1 MRLLF
6 YDRVDAE
13 VFGTG
18 VFQQHVWD
26 KNHPLS

>member
-6 YDRVDAE
+6 YDRVDVE